1 MTNDRHDRVAS
12 LLRES
17 VAKFIEGEANS
28 NPLITVTRV
37 IITPNYRQATVFV
50 TTIPEGKEEDALI
63 FLKRSGKELRG
74 YIKKHNRMKYIP
86 FIDFEID
93 YGERHRQHI
102 DEIVRKL

>member
-1 MTNDRHDRVAS
+1 MSERQDRVAS

-17 VAKFIEGEANS
+17 VAKFIDAEANS
-28 NPLITVTRV
+28 DPLITVTRV
-37 IITPNYRQATVFV
+37 DITPNYRQATVFV
-50 TTIPEGKEEDALI
+50 TTFPEGKEADALI

-74 YIKKHNRMKYIP
+74 YIKKHNPMKYIP

-102 DEIVRKL
+102 DDIVRKL